1 MGTSKMN
8 HKLCMCAASE
18 MPGVWIKLHCIVCLS
33 EMHCCLSI
41 WDGFS
46 RHMLTS
52 LTPSFLQVTFPC
64 VISSCLCLPHSA
76 AFTCPFIWKASVHHI
91 WVHLHLFSPWEKL
104 DPESVST
111 WRLSELLKSVWTL
124 SIFPPILPCPTH
136 LTIEKMELTSLCP
149 F

>member
-8 HKLCMCAASE
+8 HKLCMCAAVDRVSE

-33 EMHCCLSI
+33 ETYCCLSI

-46 RHMLTS
+46 GHMMTS
-52 LTPSFLQVTFPC
+52 LTPSCLQVTFPC
-64 VISSCLCLPHSA
+64 VISSCLCLTQPRSCVHLSEK
-76 AFTCPFIWKASVHHI
+76 PPSVI
-91 WVHLHLFSPWEKL
+91 PWVHLHLFSPWEKL

-124 SIFPPILPCPTH
+124 SIFLPILPCRTL
-136 LTIEKMELTSLCP
+136 LTGTQ
-149 F
+149 